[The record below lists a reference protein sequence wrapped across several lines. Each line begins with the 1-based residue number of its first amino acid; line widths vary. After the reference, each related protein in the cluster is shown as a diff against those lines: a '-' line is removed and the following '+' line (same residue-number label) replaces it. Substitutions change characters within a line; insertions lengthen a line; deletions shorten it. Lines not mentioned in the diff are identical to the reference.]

1 MGTTAFSCTPEMRR
15 CAATGYHRHALWLNP
30 AISAARA
37 APPLPMLPPAVAG
50 ADVEPHTLPAG
61 VPCAYARGSSVAA
74 YQIFR
79 RPWYVL
85 RDRASLAACM
95 RFVAGLGP

>member
-1 MGTTAFSCTPEMRR
+1 MRR

-61 VPCAYARGSSVAA
+61 VPGTHARGSSVAA
-74 YQIFR
+74 HQNFR

-85 RDRASLAACM
+85 RDIAAGSVHEIC
-95 RFVAGLGP
+95 RWAGAVNRRPSPERG